1 MPAFIHAFRHEFI
14 QVCLHLGMRVFLH
27 SGIQVCLPTHNID
40 CMPALWQEN
49 VGFGGSLHFFSD
61 KSGVAIPFLI
71 YSIYRNSID
80 YSEFN
85 RETEKTLKEH
95 SAIRFSRDLKI
106 MFLS

>member
-1 MPAFIHAFRHEFI
+1 
-14 QVCLHLGMRVFLH
+14 
-27 SGIQVCLPTHNID
+27 
-40 CMPALWQEN
+40 MPALWQEN
-49 VGFGGSLHFFSD
+49 VGFGSSLHFFSD
-61 KSGVAIPFLI
+61 KSGVAIPFSI

-106 MFLS
+106 MFLSRCVCTRSRLCLDTDTDIEI